1 MSEVKDLKVLSQFPS
16 QTFEKLRYADTDR
29 QGHINNSVFSVC
41 FESGRVHFLYDSEK
55 PLSVKGTEFVVAE
68 ITIRFIKELNWSSQ
82 VDIGTG
88 VSRIGRS
95 SLGLTQALFCNDECV
110 ATADSVIVLMD
121 ESTRRSTQL
130 PSLTRA
136 ELEKLKVVS

>member
-1 MSEVKDLKVLSQFPS
+1 VGETKEIKTLSQYPS

-29 QGHINNSVFSVC
+29 QGHINNSIFAVLC
-41 FESGRVHFLYDSEK
+41 ESGRVNFLYDAEK
-55 PLSVKGTEFVVAE
+55 PLSVKGTEFVIAE
-68 ITIRFIKELNWSSQ
+68 ITIRFIKELNWSSR

-95 SLGLTQALFCNDECV
+95 SFGLTQALFVNGDCV

-121 ESTRRSTQL
+121 EETRRSTQL
-130 PSLTRA
+130 PNKTRA
-136 ELEKLKVVS
+136 ALEELKVVS